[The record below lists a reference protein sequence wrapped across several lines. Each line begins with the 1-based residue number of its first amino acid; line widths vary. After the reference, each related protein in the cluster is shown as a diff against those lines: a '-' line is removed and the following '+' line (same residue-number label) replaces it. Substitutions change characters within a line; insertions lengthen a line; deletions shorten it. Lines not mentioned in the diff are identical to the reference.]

1 MIYGRLDRLDR
12 YKGLSARLDK
22 ALDFLKTQ
30 NLTALPAGKTVL
42 DGEALFVNRFDY
54 KTAQE
59 SVTEAHRAYTDI
71 HIVLEGEERVGVA
84 DVALLRQTESREEE
98 DFIGF
103 EGAFGSVCTLRPGD
117 FLIVFPEDAHCPKL
131 CASGPAEVK
140 KIVVKVL
147 DG

>member
-12 YKGLSARLDK
+12 YRGLSARLDK
-22 ALDFLKTQ
+22 ALDFLKKQ

-117 FLIVFPEDAHCPKL
+117 FLIVF
-131 CASGPAEVK
+131 
-140 KIVVKVL
+140 
-147 DG
+147 

>member
-12 YKGLSARLDK
+12 YRGLSARLDK

-71 HIVLEGEERVGVA
+71 ILCWRA
-84 DVALLRQTESREEE
+84 RN
-98 DFIGF
+98 
-103 EGAFGSVCTLRPGD
+103 GSVWRTWLCCDRPKAGKKRI
-117 FLIVFPEDAHCPKL
+117 LLASRVRSAASVRCGPE
-131 CASGPAEVK
+131 
-140 KIVVKVL
+140 IF
-147 DG
+147 